1 MMSMSDGSKR
11 RIERNRSSLRSADAY
26 QHCAEHG
33 ARRDT
38 MDRNNFRATRTMDS
52 DGWRI
57 VAALLV
63 ALAYALIARVTG

>member
-1 MMSMSDGSKR
+1 MG
-11 RIERNRSSLRSADAY
+11 
-26 QHCAEHG
+26 
-33 ARRDT
+33 
-38 MDRNNFRATRTMDS
+38 RNNVRATRAMDS